1 MIQLQS
7 MGSVNWNYKFRVKQQ
22 MSAMR
27 SLLAETLGAIWEFS
41 LRCIICT
48 SLGKYGIYFSFCS
61 DNLPIWLCIMMVLFF
76 RALFTLY
83 KINADFF
90 LHLLKIEHFQS
101 VYLTETN
108 SLYSLP
114 FFPMLAELSVL
125 FFPFDLNKQHRKRK
139 RKWGKNQFVNR
150 SK

>member
-1 MIQLQS
+1 MI
-7 MGSVNWNYKFRVKQQ
+7 MHYDGSF
-22 MSAMR
+22 
-27 SLLAETLGAIWEFS
+27 FS
-41 LRCIICT
+41 EPFPHFTKLMQI
-48 SLGKYGIYFSFCS
+48 FS
-61 DNLPIWLCIMMVLFF
+61 
-76 RALFTLY
+76 
-83 KINADFF
+83 

-108 SLYSLP
+108 ILYSLP
-114 FFPMLAELSVL
+114 FFPPMLAELSVL